1 MDPRD
6 PKTEYTA
13 KAIALLTAVIERSD
27 GPSDLAMDLHR
38 EAFMADELPDLTIGL
53 QNLAV
58 WLLVKLENATGQS
71 AAEILQDIARR
82 NERPR

>member
-1 MDPRD
+1 
-6 PKTEYTA
+6 
-13 KAIALLTAVIERSD
+13 
-27 GPSDLAMDLHR
+27 
-38 EAFMADELPDLTIGL
+38 MADELPDLTIGL

>member
-1 MDPRD
+1 MASPSFLTTR
-6 PKTEYTA
+6 TLSIV
-13 KAIALLTAVIERSD
+13 AIALLIPCIA
-27 GPSDLAMDLHR
+27 
-38 EAFMADELPDLTIGL
+38 
-53 QNLAV
+53 AV